1 MYKRFLALLWLRTQ
15 VLVTNKNILLP
26 VLMPYFM
33 LLLFKFVMKTDDTK
47 AMDLMGICFSM
58 AIGMSVGS
66 PISAMIS
73 EEKEKNNL
81 STLLLT
87 GVRSSEYV
95 LSILCYPVVISFVN
109 LILFPAI
116 TQADVSGYMLSY
128 SVIMLLTSLASIL
141 INLLIG
147 ATSQSQSKSQVTSMI
162 ITMAVSMG
170 PSLSLMNETV
180 GQILKYSFLGAY
192 IEFFKNPHVEIWNQE
207 LYYLLGWIV
216 LISLTLILYLGNWR
230 KYFKNRLLGLKEKI
244 QYSL

>member
-1 MYKRFLALLWLRTQ
+1 MYNRFLALLWLRTQ
-15 VLVTNKNILLP
+15 VIMTNKNILLP

-87 GVRSSEYV
+87 GVRPSEYV
-95 LSILCYPVVISFVN
+95 LSILFYPVVISFVN
-109 LILFPAI
+109 LVLFPAI
-116 TQADVSGYMLSY
+116 TQADVSEYILSY
-128 SVIMLLTSLASIL
+128 SFIMLLTSLASIL

-147 ATSQSQSKSQVTSMI
+147 ATSQSQSKSQVTSML
-162 ITMAVSMG
+162 ITMVVSMG
-170 PSLSLMNETV
+170 LSLSLMNET
-180 GQILKYSFLGAY
+180 F
-192 IEFFKNPHVEIWNQE
+192 IW
-207 LYYLLGWIV
+207 V
-216 LISLTLILYLGNWR
+216 R
-230 KYFKNRLLGLKEKI
+230 H
-244 QYSL
+244 